1 MSATPQEPAPS
12 RAPSARRAAPAP
24 RVTIRNDAL
33 RPRQQ
38 RIALLTIL
46 GPTLGTAAALALGS
60 WRGFTRLDLGF
71 LVVGIVV
78 GQLFLEVGYH
88 RLLAHRAFETPR
100 WLRTLLAVG
109 GSMTGQGRV
118 THWVANHRRH
128 HIHSDT
134 PDDPHSPYVR
144 ARPDGNGVER
154 LGFARGLV
162 HAQWGHMLT
171 DDVPNG
177 TLFAR
182 DLNVDPA
189 LRWVNAHYGPLLAL
203 GLLLP
208 ALVGLLLTGDVW
220 GALSGF
226 LWGGLARMFVVQNV
240 TWSVASASHRFG
252 SAPFETGDESRNL
265 IWTALPSFG
274 SGYQNNHHAFPHSAF
289 LGLRWWELDVAAWAI
304 RALACL
310 GLARGLKRPS
320 PEELREKR
328 RGASPPGR
336 RARTAGGVHVDALG

>member
-1 MSATPQEPAPS
+1 MSELPAS
-12 RAPSARRAAPAP
+12 GARTGGAGARPAP

-33 RPRQQ
+33 RPKQQ

-46 GPTLGTAAALALGS
+46 GPTAGTILAVGLAL
-60 WRGFTRLDLGF
+60 WRGFTRLDLAF
-71 LVVGIVV
+71 LAGGIVL
-78 GQLFLEVGYH
+78 GQLFLEVGFH
-88 RLLAHRAFETPR
+88 RLLAHRAFETHR
-100 WLRTLLAVG
+100 WMRTLLAIG
-109 GSMTGQGRV
+109 GSLTGQGRV

-128 HIHSDT
+128 HVHSDT

-144 ARPDGNGVER
+144 ARRDAPGAEP
-154 LGFARGLV
+154 LGLVRGLV

-171 DDVPNG
+171 DDVPNC

-189 LRWVNAHYGPLLAL
+189 LRKVNEHYGLILWA

-208 ALVGLLLTGDVW
+208 ALIGLWVTGAPA

-226 LWGGLARMFVVQNV
+226 LWGGLVRMFVVQNV

-252 SAPFETGDESRNL
+252 SAPFDTRDESRNL

-289 LGLRWWELDVAAWAI
+289 LGLRWWELDVGAWAI
-304 RALACL
+304 RGLARL
-310 GLARGLKRPS
+310 GLAWDLKRPA
-320 PEELREKR
+320 EGELRAKR
-328 RGASPPGR
+328 RSKLVS
-336 RARTAGGVHVDALG
+336 TAGRGA